1 MLIVMLSRIFRG
13 SSDNDATF
21 QAPAAT
27 RVYAIGDI
35 HGQLDLLI
43 QLRQMISDD
52 AETDRRER
60 NVIVYLGD
68 FIDRGPESRGVVEL
82 LLNDPLAGF
91 EEIHLKGNHEDFML
105 QFLDNPAVGEPWYLN
120 GGDTTLASYGVE
132 RTAMMDGS
140 PRFIAIC
147 DRLRRKLPI
156 EHVAFLR
163 SLALYHVEGDYLF
176 VHAGIRPGRPIEK
189 QEAQDLMWI
198 REDFLA
204 SNADHGCCVVHG
216 HSISP
221 EPVVRRN
228 RIGIDTGA
236 FYTGRL
242 TSLVLDGAERRML
255 RT

>member
-1 MLIVMLSRIFRG
+1 MLSRLFRR
-13 SSDNDATF
+13 STDDHANF
-21 QAPAAT
+21 RAPLAT

-35 HGQLDLLI
+35 HGQLELLR
-43 QLRQMISDD
+43 QLRTLITDD
-52 AETDRRER
+52 AEADRRER
-60 NVIVYLGD
+60 NVVVYLGD
-68 FIDRGPESRGVVEL
+68 YIDRGPDSRGVVEL
-82 LLNDPLAGF
+82 LLNEPLPGF

-105 QFLDNPAVGEPWYLN
+105 QFLDNPVVGGHWYLN
-120 GGDTTLASYGVE
+120 GGDSTLESYGVE
-132 RTAMMDGS
+132 RAVKMDGL

-147 DRLRRKLPI
+147 DQLRRKLPV
-156 EHVAFLR
+156 EHLAFLR

-176 VHAGIRPGRPIEK
+176 VHAGIRPGRPIDK

-204 SNADHGCCVVHG
+204 SNADHGFCVVHG

-242 TSLVLDGAERRML
+242 TSLVLDGAERRIL
-255 RT
+255 QS